1 MEKWARIKYTPNLP
15 LGEDR
20 TYVTASK
27 KHIDLSCAAACEGMV
42 LLKNERNLLPLKKG
56 TRVALFGKGTFDY
69 VKGGGGSG
77 DVTVPYIRNLYQ
89 GLSMFSSDISIYEKS
104 ARFYE
109 DYVNDQYKQG
119 IVPGMLKEPSL
130 PEDIIAD
137 ASAYTDTA
145 IITIS
150 RFSGEGWDRKV
161 AGVDREI
168 KCEAVDLVAAGNKI
182 FDHGD
187 FYLTNAEKKMVK
199 QVAENFSNVVVV
211 MNVGGVVDTTWFKDN
226 EAIPA
231 VLMAWQ
237 GGMEG
242 GLAAAKI
249 LLGKENPSGKLA
261 DTFAEK
267 LEDYPSTAGFHEDDE
282 YVDYTEDIYVGYRY
296 FETIPGA
303 AKKVNYPFGYGL
315 SYTTFLLEDYKAEP
329 FTVEFQDEKAKTAK
343 STDKKESGLAD
354 AIVVSATV
362 TNIGKIPGK
371 EVVQLYYSAP
381 QGKLG
386 KPAKALGGYVKTR
399 LLQPGESQKVT
410 IALYMDD
417 MASYDDLGKVKKAAW
432 VLEKGEYKFFLG
444 TSVRDVKELDY
455 TYKLTKNVVVEQ
467 VANRLTPTSLKNR
480 MLADGSFEDLPQTK
494 PVDTY
499 ATIFKRDKDWKETI
513 NWKVLKTPKVR
524 PQEMMQL
531 FLPAKDT
538 DPKKFIEVA
547 ECKITL
553 EDFMKQLSDEQL
565 ASLLG
570 GQPNTGMANT
580 FGYGNLPEVGVPSMQ
595 TCDGPAGVRI
605 QQEVGVVTT
614 AFPCSTLL
622 ACTWN
627 EDICYEVGVAG
638 GEEAKECNFGAW
650 LTPAINIHR
659 SPLCGRNF
667 EYYSEDPF
675 LAGKQAA
682 AMVRGIQSNNIA
694 ATPKHFALNN
704 KESNRKASDSRASE
718 RAIREIY
725 LKAFEIV
732 VKEAEPWSIMSSYN
746 IVNGQRCS
754 ESADLLTGILRDEWG
769 FDGVVVSDW
778 WGYGEHYKEV
788 LAGNDIKMG
797 CGYTD
802 QLLEAIDKK
811 VLKRKDLER
820 SAERVLKLILKLD

>member
-15 LGEDR
+15 LGENR

-27 KHIDLSCAAACEGMV
+27 AHIDLSCDAACEGMV
-42 LLKNERNLLPLKKG
+42 LLKNERNVLPIKRG
-56 TRVALFGKGTFDY
+56 SRIALFGKGTFDY

-77 DVTVPYIRNLYQ
+77 DVTVPYIRNLYE
-89 GLSMFSSDISIYEKS
+89 GLAQFKADISIYEKS
-104 ARFYE
+104 AKFYRE
-109 DYVNDQYKQG
+109 YVEDQYRQG
-119 IVPGMLKEPSL
+119 IAPGMLKEPAL
-130 PEDIIAD
+130 PEDILAD
-137 ASAYTDTA
+137 AAAYTDTA
-145 IITIS
+145 IISIS

-161 AGVDREI
+161 AGVEREI
-168 KCEAVDLVAAGNKI
+168 KCEDVNLVAQANKV

-199 QVAENFSNVVVV
+199 QVKESFSNVIVV
-211 MNVGGVVDTTWFKDN
+211 MNVGGIVDTTWFKNDDS
-226 EAIPA
+226 ISS

-237 GGMEG
+237 GGIEG
-242 GLAAAKI
+242 GLAAARI
-249 LLGKENPSGKLA
+249 LLGKVNPSGKLA
-261 DTFAEK
+261 DTFAAK
-267 LEDYPSTAGFHEDDE
+267 LEDYPSTDGFHEDDE

-303 AKKVNYPFGYGL
+303 AKKVNYPFGFGL
-315 SYTTFLLEDYKAEP
+315 SYTTFLLEDYKAEA
-329 FTVEFQDEKAKTAK
+329 FTVDTQD
-343 STDKKESGLAD
+343 KESAKEELPD

-362 TNIGKIPGK
+362 TNVGKIPGK
-371 EVVQLYYSAP
+371 EVMQLYYSAP

-386 KPAKALGGYVKTR
+386 KPAMVLGGYAKTR
-399 LLQPGESQKVT
+399 LLQPGESQRVT

-432 VLEKGEYKFFLG
+432 ILEKGEYKFFVG
-444 TSVRDVKELDY
+444 TSVRDVRELEY
-455 TYKLTKNVVVEQ
+455 TYNLKKNVVVEQ
-467 VANRLTPTSLKNR
+467 VSNKLVPTSLKKR
-480 MLADGSFEDLPQTK
+480 MLADGNFEELPQLK

-499 ATIFKRDKDWKETI
+499 ETIFKRDKNWKENI
-513 NWKVLKTPKVR
+513 NWTVLKTPKVR
-524 PQEMMQL
+524 PQEMFQL
-531 FLPAKDT
+531 FQPAKDT

-553 EDFMKQLSDEQL
+553 EDFMKQLSNEQL
-565 ASLLG
+565 ACLLG

-580 FGYGNLPEVGVPSMQ
+580 FGYGNLPEFGVPSAM

-605 QQEVGVVTT
+605 AQEVGVSTT

-627 EDICYEVGVAG
+627 EDICYAVGAAG
-638 GEEAKECNFGAW
+638 GAEAKECNFGAW

-704 KESNRKASDSRASE
+704 KESNRKGSDSRASE

-746 IVNGQRCS
+746 IVNGQRAS
-754 ESADLLTGILRDEWG
+754 ESHDLLTGILRDEWG

-797 CGYTD
+797 CGYTE
-802 QLLEAIDKK
+802 QLLAAIDKK
-811 VLKRKDLER
+811 AISRKDLEKC
-820 SAERVLKLILKLD
+820 AARVLTMLLKLD